1 MRKTIIKVL
10 AIAAAVPSVLTG
22 CIKEAVPTDV
32 ATQPQVTLE
41 TLVRGIPAALVQ
53 VGSAGYASAG
63 QAWDFGLPAIHIA
76 SESMTGDLVVTG
88 NTGYDWFAQFGSN
101 TALGSEYA
109 VATLTWNTY
118 YSWIKMANDVIRQIS
133 GRDINELTST
143 EKAYLG
149 FAYAY
154 RAMFYFDLVRLYE
167 PKPVTDPNTTYRV
180 PENILGLGV
189 PVVLPETTEEQAK
202 NNPRA
207 RVDDIYNNLIFPD
220 LNQAEELLTGF
231 SATDKYTISL
241 AFVYGMKARA
251 YLERGTAG
259 EDAGDDS
266 AASEAYAK
274 AAEYAR
280 MAITA
285 SGCTPLTQTQ
295 WEDPSNGFNSAASN
309 NAWIWGLAIPA
320 ESVSNLLG
328 FTAHMSTENAWSAYG
343 NDVGRAINR
352 NLYNS
357 INRYDFRKHSWL
369 DPDRGF
375 YDYKS
380 CRPDGSTYFRQ
391 TLKDYANI
399 KFRPAGGNYQDPIAG
414 GAADHCMMRVEEMY
428 FIEAEAA
435 AHSNLSE
442 GARLL
447 NDFMN
452 NWRMTDGVK
461 YDCSSRATTIES
473 FTNELMLQKRIE
485 FWGEGIVMF
494 DMKRLNMSTRR
505 GYVGTN
511 APASYRLNTEG
522 RAPWWNFVISRGE
535 TQNNPAVAN
544 QNNPDP
550 SDCIKA
556 WN

>member
-76 SESMTGDLVVTG
+76 TESMTGDLVVTG

-295 WEDPSNGFNSAASN
+295 WEDPSNGFNSAAS
-309 NAWIWGLAIPA
+309 
-320 ESVSNLLG
+320 
-328 FTAHMSTENAWSAYG
+328 
-343 NDVGRAINR
+343 
-352 NLYNS
+352 
-357 INRYDFRKHSWL
+357 
-369 DPDRGF
+369 
-375 YDYKS
+375 S
-380 CRPDGSTYFRQ
+380 C
-391 TLKDYANI
+391 
-399 KFRPAGGNYQDPIAG
+399 
-414 GAADHCMMRVEEMY
+414 
-428 FIEAEAA
+428 
-435 AHSNLSE
+435 
-442 GARLL
+442 
-447 NDFMN
+447 
-452 NWRMTDGVK
+452 
-461 YDCSSRATTIES
+461 
-473 FTNELMLQKRIE
+473 
-485 FWGEGIVMF
+485 
-494 DMKRLNMSTRR
+494 
-505 GYVGTN
+505 
-511 APASYRLNTEG
+511 
-522 RAPWWNFVISRGE
+522 
-535 TQNNPAVAN
+535 
-544 QNNPDP
+544 
-550 SDCIKA
+550 
-556 WN
+556 

>member
-10 AIAAAVPSVLTG
+10 AVAAAVPSVLTG

-32 ATQPQVTLE
+32 ATRPQVTLE

-76 SESMTGDLVVTG
+76 TESMTGDLVVTG

-352 NLYNS
+352 NL
-357 INRYDFRKHSWL
+357 
-369 DPDRGF
+369 
-375 YDYKS
+375 
-380 CRPDGSTYFRQ
+380 RPDGSTYFRQ

-435 AHSNLSE
+435 AHH
-442 GARLL
+442 
-447 NDFMN
+447 
-452 NWRMTDGVK
+452 
-461 YDCSSRATTIES
+461 
-473 FTNELMLQKRIE
+473 
-485 FWGEGIVMF
+485 
-494 DMKRLNMSTRR
+494 
-505 GYVGTN
+505 
-511 APASYRLNTEG
+511 APEEN
-522 RAPWWNFVISRGE
+522 
-535 TQNNPAVAN
+535 
-544 QNNPDP
+544 
-550 SDCIKA
+550 
-556 WN
+556 

>member
-1 MRKTIIKVL
+1 MRKTIIKALV
-10 AIAAAVPSVLTG
+10 IFAAVPSVLAG

-32 ATQPQVTLE
+32 ATQPQVSLE

-76 SESMTGDLVVTG
+76 TESMTGDLVVTG
-88 NTGYDWFAQFGSN
+88 NTGYDWFAQFGTN

-109 VATLTWNTY
+109 VAALTWNTY

-133 GRDINELTST
+133 GRDINDLTST

-149 FAYAY
+149 FAYTY

-180 PENILGLGV
+180 PENLLGLGV

-207 RVDDIYNNLIFPD
+207 TVEYIYDNVIFPD
-220 LNQAEELLTGF
+220 LNEAEELLSGY

-285 SGCTPLTQTQ
+285 SGCTPLTQSQ
-295 WEDPSNGFNSAASN
+295 WEDPVNGFNNGAAN
-309 NAWIWGLAIPA
+309 NSWIWGLTLTAASTTNIMNH
-320 ESVSNLLG
+320 VS
-328 FTAHMSTENAWSAYG
+328 HMSSEATWAYG
-343 NDVGRAINR
+343 CRVLPGASRTFYREIDDA
-352 NLYNS
+352 
-357 INRYDFRKHSWL
+357 DFRKHSWL
-369 DPDRGF
+369 DPDWQAGY
-375 YDYKS
+375 YDYKFCGS
-380 CRPDGSTYFRQ
+380 SEQQENFKSYARPYT
-391 TLKDYANI
+391 NI
-399 KFRPAGGNYQDPIAG
+399 KFRPASGEVDNFTMGSC
-414 GAADHCMMRVEEMY
+414 ADFPLMRVEEMY
-428 FIEAEAA
+428 FIKIEATAKRDGNGINAA
-435 AHSNLSE
+435 GLLEDFLNNYRYVDKSYTCEETGLS
-442 GARLL
+442 
-447 NDFMN
+447 DFL
-452 NWRMTDGVK
+452 
-461 YDCSSRATTIES
+461 E
-473 FTNELMLQKRIE
+473 EMLFQKRVE
-485 FWGEGIVMF
+485 FWGEGIVMY
-494 DMKRLNMSTRR
+494 DHKRLNIGFTRS
-505 GYVGTN
+505 G
-511 APASYRLNTEG
+511 S
-522 RAPWWNFVISRGE
+522 NFVADFTYDVQGRSPQWNIVIPRSE
-535 TQNNPAVAN
+535 LQANSAVTDL
-544 QNNPDP
+544 NNPDP
-550 SDCIKA
+550 TGF
-556 WN
+556 WY

>member
-1 MRKTIIKVL
+1 
-10 AIAAAVPSVLTG
+10 
-22 CIKEAVPTDV
+22 
-32 ATQPQVTLE
+32 
-41 TLVRGIPAALVQ
+41 
-53 VGSAGYASAG
+53 
-63 QAWDFGLPAIHIA
+63 
-76 SESMTGDLVVTG
+76 
-88 NTGYDWFAQFGSN
+88 
-101 TALGSEYA
+101 
-109 VATLTWNTY
+109 
-118 YSWIKMANDVIRQIS
+118 
-133 GRDINELTST
+133 
-143 EKAYLG
+143 
-149 FAYAY
+149 
-154 RAMFYFDLVRLYE
+154 
-167 PKPVTDPNTTYRV
+167 
-180 PENILGLGV
+180 
-189 PVVLPETTEEQAK
+189 
-202 NNPRA
+202 
-207 RVDDIYNNLIFPD
+207 
-220 LNQAEELLTGF
+220 
-231 SATDKYTISL
+231 
-241 AFVYGMKARA
+241 
-251 YLERGTAG
+251 
-259 EDAGDDS
+259 
-266 AASEAYAK
+266 
-274 AAEYAR
+274 
-280 MAITA
+280 
-285 SGCTPLTQTQ
+285 
-295 WEDPSNGFNSAASN
+295 
-309 NAWIWGLAIPA
+309 
-320 ESVSNLLG
+320 
-328 FTAHMSTENAWSAYG
+328 MSTENAWSAYG

-375 YDYKS
+375 YEYKS
-380 CRPDGSTYFRQ
+380 CRPDGTTYFRQ

-452 NWRMTDGVK
+452 NWRMTGDVK
-461 YDCSSRATTIES
+461 YDCSSRATTVES